1 MSVKFAILAVS
12 AAVIGST
19 ATQILPWSEA
29 GPLPAAETYAAF
41 DPTNVMVTGVEQ
53 VVRELRVGATVV
65 PVRQVTLTA
74 QIPGTVRYIAGRAG
88 NEVDSGAVL
97 VEIGRDDI
105 LSRRN
110 AAVAGLRRVE
120 SALRNAHMQYQR
132 QLYLSRNGRSRNDMG
147 GFMPF
152 GMDRMTDGMMGG
164 GPSRIER
171 SAEVFDSRTGIA
183 KAQNAVTAAR
193 SSIDEIDAAIAN
205 SDSRAPFDG
214 VIFQKLVEQ
223 GDTVQRG
230 QALMVLADISE
241 LEVEVDVPANL
252 AARLRQGSALE
263 VDLDGAQGTVMA
275 TIRQVYPM
283 ANAIT
288 HTVRV
293 KVTLPQDAPATAGM
307 YAAVLIPERSPDAAD
322 GYPTVPVSALTYR
335 EGLSMV
341 YVVDDSGQPQLRL
354 VRLGGKTRSGIAV
367 TAGLEEG
374 DQVLVDTVQYSAR
387 LAARG
392 PSA

>member
-1 MSVKFAILAVS
+1 M
-12 AAVIGST
+12 
-19 ATQILPWSEA
+19 
-29 GPLPAAETYAAF
+29 PAAETYAAF

-110 AAVAGLRRVE
+110 AAVAGLRRAE

-183 KAQNAVTAAR
+183 NAQNAVTAAR

-341 YVVDDSGQPQLRL
+341 YVVDDSGQPHLRL

-387 LAARG
+387 LAARE